1 MNIPIRLWMLFLLS
15 FSLFL
20 RNEVDRQIEKNRFN
34 HLLRNDT
41 FTVCLDKIQGCYFL
55 EAEEA
60 KETSSM
66 LCNKTMKNPT
76 PTCPKHLLLSENPS
90 RMMQVGLGIFLLS
103 LLLIKAFWLLRD
115 WSWLRYHDKE
125 QKRSNLPSRVLT
137 LVTITIGMLSVFFA
151 AFWEE
156 TGVIFLQFSVIIL
169 ALYLLLVLLLQGHCF
184 NVFKNKMVLATLA
197 EPLVMMQIL
206 TLFPALIAVTFKNEL
221 MNTDNTGIINGITSL
236 SIAMATGVVV
246 IKMGNAEPTH
256 FGHFATMFHLTLK
269 KIPAQLFAV
278 IYLLH
283 GFSVGFWLLEN
294 RLVTENE
301 EQDFT
306 NSLKSFITVLSMT
319 FGLTEFNF
327 EGPFQYTDREF
338 TSGEHINI
346 VFAYILICLMVLL
359 ILLGLLNI
367 LLSTIIRDHKEMEE
381 EVATNNIVFM
391 AQHAMWSEYLKYANL
406 WNVLKLPVIVI
417 KVPIWICRQFH
428 TEFTKDEKLLYCKSS
443 FCANAVRNEV
453 RDWKGWVTQLT
464 APFKVFL
471 WKVLSVVLLYFR
483 SKQGSE
489 CSNRNR
495 RPACPRRHFEP
506 QWKRLV
512 FGQVA

>member
-1 MNIPIRLWMLFLLS
+1 
-15 FSLFL
+15 
-20 RNEVDRQIEKNRFN
+20 
-34 HLLRNDT
+34 
-41 FTVCLDKIQGCYFL
+41 
-55 EAEEA
+55 
-60 KETSSM
+60 
-66 LCNKTMKNPT
+66 
-76 PTCPKHLLLSENPS
+76 
-90 RMMQVGLGIFLLS
+90 
-103 LLLIKAFWLLRD
+103 
-115 WSWLRYHDKE
+115 
-125 QKRSNLPSRVLT
+125 
-137 LVTITIGMLSVFFA
+137 
-151 AFWEE
+151 
-156 TGVIFLQFSVIIL
+156 
-169 ALYLLLVLLLQGHCF
+169 
-184 NVFKNKMVLATLA
+184 
-197 EPLVMMQIL
+197 
-206 TLFPALIAVTFKNEL
+206 
-221 MNTDNTGIINGITSL
+221 
-236 SIAMATGVVV
+236 
-246 IKMGNAEPTH
+246 MGNAEPTH

-359 ILLGLLNI
+359 VLLGLLNI
-367 LLSTIIRDHKEMEE
+367 LLSLIIQDHKE
-381 EVATNNIVFM
+381 I
-391 AQHAMWSEYLKYANL
+391 
-406 WNVLKLPVIVI
+406 PVIV
-417 KVPIWICRQFH
+417 WICRQFH

-512 FGQVA
+512 FGQVS